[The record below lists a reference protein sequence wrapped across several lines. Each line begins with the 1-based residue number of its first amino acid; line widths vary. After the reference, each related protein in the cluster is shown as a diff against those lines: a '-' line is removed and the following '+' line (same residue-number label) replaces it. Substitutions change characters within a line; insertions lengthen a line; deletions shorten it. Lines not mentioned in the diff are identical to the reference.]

1 LVTSRASSHRQGG
14 RPLRL
19 LKAGAGA
26 RTAGIGRVEESL
38 SKRGSETGR
47 LRDER
52 DQVRQKIPAL
62 EAGLEERRRSLAL
75 LEDRLSGDLSDLEAR
90 LEDIADGPI
99 EVDPSL

>member
-1 LVTSRASSHRQGG
+1 HIDHLQED
-14 RPLRL
+14 RPLQL
-19 LKAGAGA
+19 LKARHAA
-26 RTAGIGRVEESL
+26 LTAEIELLEESL

-75 LEDRLSGDLSDLEAR
+75 LEDRLSGDLSDLKAR
-90 LEDIADGPI
+90 LEEIADGPI